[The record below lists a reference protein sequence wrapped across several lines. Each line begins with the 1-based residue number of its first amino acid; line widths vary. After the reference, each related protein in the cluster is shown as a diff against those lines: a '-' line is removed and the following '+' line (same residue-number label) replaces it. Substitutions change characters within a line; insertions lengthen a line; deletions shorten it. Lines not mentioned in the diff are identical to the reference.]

1 MSTRSY
7 QSRAEPAGMIVSLSG
22 AEFGQQPAVR
32 AASILLQPDPAEE
45 AEPESNLTTHAP
57 ACVYNM
63 KALVGPAAA
72 AA

>member
-7 QSRAEPAGMIVSLSG
+7 QSRAEPAECFSPSD

-63 KALVGPAAA
+63 KALAGPAAA
-72 AA
+72 AS